1 MPALAALIGPLN
13 NPALTVPAVVK
24 LVTVVLPVFT
34 LAKPELVKLVRALPD
49 VAVAIASNA

>member
-1 MPALAALIGPLN
+1 MP
-13 NPALTVPAVVK
+13 VVVK

-34 LAKPELVKLVRALPD
+34 LAKPKLVKLVRALPD